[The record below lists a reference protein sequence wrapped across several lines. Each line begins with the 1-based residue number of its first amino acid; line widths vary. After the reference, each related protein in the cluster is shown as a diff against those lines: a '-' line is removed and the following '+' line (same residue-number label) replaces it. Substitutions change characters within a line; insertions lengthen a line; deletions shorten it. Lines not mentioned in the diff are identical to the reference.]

1 MRKTA
6 RLLTILL
13 LGMLG
18 VCCGRLIPATRPP
31 FTVTGIVESVDPHGL
46 NLRHKTGQRVSIA
59 ITPQTTVVRRNN
71 SADVAEVKVGMRI
84 VVLYHFVDGAP
95 TADEVRLFRT
105 SRTRL

>member
-31 FTVTGIVESVDPHGL
+31 FTITGIVESVDSHGL
-46 NLRHKTGQRVSIA
+46 TLATGRRVSIA
-59 ITPQTTVVRRNN
+59 PSHARRVQ
-71 SADVAEVKVGMRI
+71 AFGGG
-84 VVLYHFVDGAP
+84 HP
-95 TADEVRLFRT
+95 W
-105 SRTRL
+105 